1 MEHQADDD
9 ANAEE
14 QKDNEVES
22 DGEES
27 EEDEE
32 EYEVLSLYQISCK
45 KQFYNYKITKLQRQ
59 SFLLIILFPKVEEV
73 LERRMAP
80 TKGKKKEWKYL
91 VTWKGLKCFL
101 SFVAFFP
108 AFRLR

>member
-14 QKDNEVES
+14 QKDDEVES

-32 EYEVLSLYQISCK
+32 EYEVLSLYKISYK
-45 KQFYNYKITKLQRQ
+45 KQFYNYKITTAVIFTYNSISKGRGGSWAPNGTNKRKEEGMEVSRHLER
-59 SFLLIILFPKVEEV
+59 FEV
-73 LERRMAP
+73 LF
-80 TKGKKKEWKYL
+80 KFCS
-91 VTWKGLKCFL
+91 VFSCI
-101 SFVAFFP
+101 
-108 AFRLR
+108 